1 MPSTKLTW
9 KANLDLAAGK
19 GATVQKFVATA
30 GGHKLK
36 IDVAPWGEG
45 HLKINGREI
54 ARIDHAKDRRQ
65 AFRELKKIADGYL
78 AGQQPKTHAES
89 GARSPS

>member
-1 MPSTKLTW
+1 
-9 KANLDLAAGK
+9 
-19 GATVQKFVATA
+19 
-30 GGHKLK
+30 
-36 IDVAPWGEG
+36 
-45 HLKINGREI
+45 LKINGREI